1 MITNDKFTRPTG
13 VQQKSNSKYRDITL
27 DLQPDDSPPGVALHG
42 SNIKH
47 DVKLSYDEGAIMN
60 SLRNIF
66 TTSPGQKVLNP
77 EFGINL
83 SRWLFEPCTEFTA
96 REIAEVIIAGIEKHE
111 PRVAIKTIQVIANK
125 EQHEYSIQL
134 VITIPA
140 LSIIDKT
147 YDAILNQPGFSFLTE
162 TTL

>member
-13 VQQKSNSKYRDITL
+13 IRQKDNSKYRDLAL
-27 DLQPDDSPPGVALHG
+27 DLQPDEAPRGLSLHG
-42 SNIKH
+42 QATIH

-60 SLRNIF
+60 SLRNLF

-77 EFGINL
+77 AYGVNL
-83 SRWLFEPCTEFTA
+83 SRWLFEPCNEFTA
-96 REIAEVIIAGIEKHE
+96 REIAEVIISGIERNE
-111 PRVAIKTIQVIANK
+111 PRVSVKTIQVVANK
-125 EQHEYSIQL
+125 EKNEFLIKL

-147 YDAILNQPGFSFLTE
+147 YDAILNQPGFDFLTE